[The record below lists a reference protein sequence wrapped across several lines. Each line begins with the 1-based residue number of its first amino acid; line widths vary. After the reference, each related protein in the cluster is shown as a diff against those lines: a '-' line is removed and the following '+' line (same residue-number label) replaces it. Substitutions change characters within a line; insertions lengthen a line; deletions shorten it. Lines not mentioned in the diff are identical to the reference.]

1 MTWEAI
7 LVLQAAVA
15 EIARVLK
22 PGATYCGTTFLNPRI
37 PFVDDEFQR
46 LALSVV
52 RQTTPLLPARTGLIK
67 YWDKQELKVR
77 QQLKLHP
84 TFQISIA

>member
-1 MTWEAI
+1 MCVPAAI
-7 LVLQAAVA
+7 A

-46 LALSVV
+46 LALSVL
-52 RQTTPLLPARTGLIK
+52 RQTSPLFPERTGLIK

-77 QQLKLHP
+77 PPCATALCRSLHLVP
-84 TFQISIA
+84 HM